1 MLTVVHPRRS
11 NLGDAYGDANPVS
24 SVAKR
29 ATVPLEVCIFFD
41 KEDRTLF
48 EPLKFDAAYL
58 HAAALGT
65 HTYIGL
71 MLSRGDQNRVQCTS
85 PHFSRALRLLRER
98 LLSSDEQTKV
108 SDPTIL
114 VVIALALHARM
125 IGDYES
131 ARHHMH
137 GLHKM
142 VDLRGGIAVVR
153 HNTKLA
159 MEIFR

>member
-1 MLTVVHPRRS
+1 M
-11 NLGDAYGDANPVS
+11 
-24 SVAKR
+24 
-29 ATVPLEVCIFFD
+29 CIYFD

-48 EPLKFDAAYL
+48 APLVFDAAYL

-71 MLSRGDQNRVQCTS
+71 MLRRGNRNAVQDPS

-98 LLSSDEQTKV
+98 LSFGDEMTKV

-125 IGDYES
+125 MGDYES
-131 ARHHMH
+131 ARHHMR
-137 GLHKM
+137 GLRKM
-142 VDLRGGIAVVR
+142 VDLRGGTATLR
-153 HNTKLA
+153 NKTKLA